1 MKLINISSWGLRR
14 SDVWIQWEGGD
25 GLFIFIF
32 HLKFSTT
39 RGALSL
45 DSSFIF
51 DSMPTRSGIHI
62 LWSQQSGW
70 IPFWMGVSIVQQDS
84 SKHSNSIISSV
95 PSRLTR
101 HSVRA
106 SAIASP
112 ETSQSRG
119 VTGFGTGCGK
129 WPLGRP
135 SPFLPLLFTNDPTA
149 GFAFRRPAE
158 RSQSHT
164 SPAFLPCKL

>member
-62 LWSQQSGW
+62 MCGISGARSQVEFHFEWASASCSRTVPS
-70 IPFWMGVSIVQQDS
+70 IPIP
-84 SKHSNSIISSV
+84 SNPV

-112 ETSQSRG
+112 RLFFLNASHL
-119 VTGFGTGCGK
+119 GTVVASIRTYAR
-129 WPLGRP
+129 PLKHTHTTHTTRARP
-135 SPFLPLLFTNDPTA
+135 RLLNHV
-149 GFAFRRPAE
+149 E
-158 RSQSHT
+158 
-164 SPAFLPCKL
+164 